1 MSNRKTIYLNDSQT
15 TIKVEDR
22 LEETQNIGRSE
33 VNVRKYVNCAECDY
47 KTTLNRAM
55 KTHKRKKH
63 SLEIKTECVITIEDD
78 NKEKQ
83 KCNSLI

>member
-55 KTHKRKKH
+55 KTHK
-63 SLEIKTECVITIEDD
+63 
-78 NKEKQ
+78 KEKTCIRN
-83 KCNSLI
+83 KN